1 MTRVYTSRPDG
12 SVPKRWGHGG
22 GAKEWARLIVSGEP
36 LASHDGKI
44 AAMAMKITN
53 ATESQTPGRNVAR
66 RFGRVVTSM
75 PGPTD
80 SASVRDVTTRLSRS
94 RGTVSSQKPDSRGPH
109 PGVGDEIEDVDEQ
122 VRHD

>member
-12 SVPKRWGHGG
+12 SVPKMWCHEG

-44 AAMAMKITN
+44 AAMAMKIKN

-66 RFGRVVTSM
+66 RLGRAVTSI
-75 PGPTD
+75 PGPTLN
-80 SASVRDVTTRLSRS
+80 ASVTDVTTRPSRS
-94 RGTVSSQKPDSRGPH
+94 RGTVSS
-109 PGVGDEIEDVDEQ
+109 
-122 VRHD
+122 